1 LICGQILPKMRFKF
15 FTGST
20 LPCFLVNPISL
31 FLLC

>member
-1 LICGQILPKMRFKF
+1 LICGQILPKMKSKF
-15 FTGST
+15 FTGSM